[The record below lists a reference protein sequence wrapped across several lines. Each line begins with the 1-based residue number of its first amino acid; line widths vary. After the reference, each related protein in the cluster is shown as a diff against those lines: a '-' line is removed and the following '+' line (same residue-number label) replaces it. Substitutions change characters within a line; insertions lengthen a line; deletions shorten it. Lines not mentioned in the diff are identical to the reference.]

1 MKKIMSF
8 ARLTFCLSLVVFL
21 CSGKDTCN
29 SDGLYQQG
37 LKQLKD
43 YTLIK
48 DYRVYLKHKK
58 KNDPVEFAYYPIT
71 LNRDVKYKFYC
82 LSSPEYKGK
91 MVMTIYNSMKREFT
105 VATTYNPA
113 TQTWHESL
121 EFLSHST
128 GNFCI
133 GFYFLNGEEGCG
145 VGMSSFMKD

>member
-1 MKKIMSF
+1 MKKFLPATRIF
-8 ARLTFCLSLVVFL
+8 FGLSLVLLL
-21 CSGKDTCN
+21 CSGKDSCN
-29 SDGLYQQG
+29 SEGLYQQG
-37 LKQLKD
+37 LRQLKD

-58 KNDPVEFAYYPIT
+58 KNDPVEYTYYPIT

-82 LSSPEYKGK
+82 LSSSEYKGK
-91 MVMTIYNSMKREFT
+91 MVLTIYNSMKREFT

-113 TQTWHESL
+113 TKTWRESI

-133 GFYFLNGEEGCG
+133 GFYFLDGEEGCG
-145 VGMSSFMKD
+145 VGMSSFMRE